1 MKKRRDLSVAPGPL
15 QIADR
20 RTHTPSVLSLV
31 ARSTSFGGT
40 FTFGLYPVVIQDYQ
54 YKYDSWYCQNSR
66 PRQTFLQ
73 GNEDDAD
80 DDHQHED
87 QDRNGIKL
95 AEFLSPKSHCCL
107 RDGERLVYCN
117 YSTTCSFLSKNVKLI
132 LMKNFWQTLQ
142 KPILAL
148 APLADV
154 TDAAFRRIIAKYGK
168 PDVMWTEFVSADGL
182 VLAPEKG
189 KKKLLLDLVY
199 SEEERP
205 IVAQFFT
212 SKPEMMEKAAALAV
226 KLGFDGVDINMGCP
240 DRSVEKQ
247 GAGAALIK
255 TPELAQELILAT
267 KRGVESAGSG
277 IPVSVKTRLGYN
289 KDELETWLPALLET
303 KPDALII
310 HARTRKEMSKVPAH
324 WDRIKRAVEIRDE
337 LVSKTLILGN
347 GDVEDLAHARK
358 IADET
363 GADGIMLGRAIF
375 GNPFLFAPQKEESGI
390 KNQELWTK
398 RKIEILIEHI
408 KLFDELLACPP
419 KPSAKAGGY
428 KSFAVMKKHFKT
440 YLVGLNISDQN
451 LRHKLMETKTAE
463 ESVEI
468 LEAELST
475 RGLQ

>member
-1 MKKRRDLSVAPGPL
+1 
-15 QIADR
+15 
-20 RTHTPSVLSLV
+20 
-31 ARSTSFGGT
+31 
-40 FTFGLYPVVIQDYQ
+40 
-54 YKYDSWYCQNSR
+54 
-66 PRQTFLQ
+66 
-73 GNEDDAD
+73 
-80 DDHQHED
+80 
-87 QDRNGIKL
+87 
-95 AEFLSPKSHCCL
+95 
-107 RDGERLVYCN
+107 
-117 YSTTCSFLSKNVKLI
+117 
-132 LMKNFWQTLQ
+132 MKNFWQTLQ

-226 KLGFDGVDINMGCP
+226 ELGFDGVDINMGCP

-255 TPELAQELILAT
+255 TPGPAQELILAA

-289 KDELETWLPALLET
+289 KDELETWLPALLEA
-303 KPDALII
+303 KPNALII

-337 LVSKTLILGN
+337 LGSKTLILGN

-375 GNPFLFAPQKEESGI
+375 GNPSLFS
-390 KNQELWTK
+390 NSYELENRSNPEVVK
-398 RKIEILIEHI
+398 KIILILIEHI

-428 KSFAVMKKHFKT
+428 KSFAVMKKHFKA

-451 LRHKLMETKTAE
+451 LRHKLMETKTAGE
-463 ESVEI
+463 AIKI
-468 LEAELST
+468 LETELST
-475 RGLQ
+475 KGLQ